1 MNNTAITFSGVVK
14 HGKKR
19 GRLLGFPT
27 ANISL
32 TQEIPEG
39 IYLSWVEFEDRK
51 LPSLTFI
58 GSAKTF
64 NENEYQAEVFLLN
77 FNDDLYDKHLTV
89 ELIRKLR
96 DNKWFSSQ
104 EALIEQMND
113 DKKQGEE
120 YFSTVKS

>member
-1 MNNTAITFSGVVK
+1 MNSDITFSGVVK

-27 ANISL
+27 ANIGL

-51 LPSLTFI
+51 LPSLTFV

-64 NENEYQAEVFLLN
+64 NEDEYQAEVFLLN
-77 FNDDLYDKHLTV
+77 FNEDLYDKTLSV

-104 EALIEQMND
+104 EALIEQMED
-113 DKKQGEE
+113 DKKQGED
-120 YFSTVKS
+120 YFSTIKR

>member
-1 MNNTAITFSGVVK
+1 MILNYKFSGIVK

-27 ANISL
+27 ANIGL

-39 IYLSWVEFEDRK
+39 IYLSWVEFDSRR

-64 NENEYQAEVFLLN
+64 NEEEYQAEVNILN
-77 FNDDLYDKHLTV
+77 FDEDIYDKVLQV
-89 ELIRKLR
+89 ELIKKLR
-96 DNKWFSSQ
+96 DNKWFSSK
-104 EALIEQMND
+104 EELIEQMEQ
-113 DKKQGEE
+113 DKKQGEA
-120 YFSTVKS
+120 YFTEK

>member
-1 MNNTAITFSGVVK
+1 MNSDITFSGVVK

-27 ANISL
+27 ANIGL

-39 IYLSWVEFEDRK
+39 IYLSWVEFENRK

-77 FNDDLYDKHLTV
+77 FNEDLYDKYLSV

-104 EALIEQMND
+104 EALIEQMED
-113 DKKQGEE
+113 DKKQGED
-120 YFSTVKS
+120 YFSTIKR